1 MTDQNCELREIRHA
15 EERDVPLICVLG
27 MHVWVHTYADE
38 GVSKAISDYVLN
50 EFGLEH
56 WTKRISD
63 PNTSVLVAVSAGNL
77 VGFSVL
83 RHLSVHGDIQ
93 VEIETLYVLPSH
105 WRLGVGSELLQAS
118 RDCARERTG
127 CMSVWLAVNA
137 KNTRAL
143 QFYRDRG
150 SSAVGKTD
158 FVLDGERHENIVLTF
173 RAE

>member
-1 MTDQNCELREIRHA
+1 MLLHHAHCAFADFSRKLVRLVHSSTLKSWSLHQIR
-15 EERDVPLICVLG
+15 G
-27 MHVWVHTYADE
+27 
-38 GVSKAISDYVLN
+38 GS
-50 EFGLEH
+50 LEH